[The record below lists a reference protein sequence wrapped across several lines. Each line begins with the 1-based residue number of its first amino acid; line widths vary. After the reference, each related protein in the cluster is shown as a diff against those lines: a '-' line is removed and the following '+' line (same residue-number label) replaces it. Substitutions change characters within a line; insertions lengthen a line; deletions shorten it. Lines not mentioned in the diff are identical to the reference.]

1 MRIRR
6 RKFITLLS
14 GAAAWP
20 GVARAQ
26 QRAMPV
32 IGFLSPAS
40 PDASAGRLHPFL
52 KGLSEVGY
60 VVGRNVAIEYRW
72 ADGQYDRLPALAV
85 ELARLRVG
93 VIVAIG
99 DSAALAARAM
109 TSGLPIVF
117 TVGNDPVKR
126 GLVASLNRPGGNIT
140 GVTNLNI
147 ELGPKR
153 LELLHEIVPAASSI
167 AMLVNPTSPNAASA
181 LQELPEAASRLGVK
195 MHVLQASTVT
205 EIDAVFTSFA
215 GLQAGALVISGD
227 NFFNSQSEQ
236 LGALSLRYAMP
247 AIFQT
252 REFAAA
258 GGLMS
263 YATSIAD
270 QHRIAG
276 AYAGRI
282 LKGDKPADLP
292 VQQATKVELIINLQ
306 TAKALGLT
314 FPLSLLGRA
323 DQVIE

>member
-32 IGFLSPAS
+32 IGFLSPTS

-292 VQQATKVELIINLQ
+292 VQQATKVELIINLK